1 MSRRAKGSRN
11 RNKQRI
17 KVVKAHTKVADAR
30 RGFHHKLSVKP
41 MRENQA
47 VGVERP
53 SPDRR
58 PCEPLGLHSSRRL
71 HRDGSGR
78 KRCSRRAT
86 GVGAGAGSPVPGPSP
101 PGPSPPRPELSARP
115 PLPAPCRTAC
125 AVVRIRKPSTP
136 GGRSCRP
143 RNRS

>member
-1 MSRRAKGSRN
+1 MGDGGRGREVQRRLSRRAKGSRN

-30 RGFHHKLSVKP
+30 RGFHHKLSMKL

-58 PCEPLGLHSSRRL
+58 PCEPLGCTV
-71 HRDGSGR
+71 RDACTGTGPSGSDVLGELR
-78 KRCSRRAT
+78 GWRRAPVALSRAIT
-86 GVGAGAGSPVPGPSP
+86 STAGAQRPTIAPRPVPDRSRSGPDQEAFDS
-101 PGPSPPRPELSARP
+101 R
-115 PLPAPCRTAC
+115 
-125 AVVRIRKPSTP
+125 
-136 GGRSCRP
+136 
-143 RNRS
+143 